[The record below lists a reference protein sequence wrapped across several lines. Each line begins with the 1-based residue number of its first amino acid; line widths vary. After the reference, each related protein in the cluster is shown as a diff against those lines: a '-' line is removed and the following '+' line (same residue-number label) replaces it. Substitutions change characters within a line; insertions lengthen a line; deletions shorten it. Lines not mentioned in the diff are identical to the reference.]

1 MDKVTGAVE
10 GYTLNSSAGNSAPV
24 SGGRRHKMKK
34 VSAKTIKKTLKRLGM
49 KPKGRVVIKG
59 GELEKEDEGM
69 PPGTG
74 SMGGRRRRHT
84 KKTHRRKTRGL
95 FGMRGLRY

>member
-1 MDKVTGAVE
+1 MQKASTVE

-24 SGGRRHKMKK
+24 GGRRHHMKK

-49 KPKGRVVIKG
+49 KPKGRVVIRG
-59 GELEKEDEGM
+59 GVDDDV
-69 PPGTG
+69 PPPTPTE
-74 SMGGRRRRHT
+74 GGRRRRHT
-84 KKTHRRKTRGL
+84 KKTHRRSRKSL

>member
-1 MDKVTGAVE
+1 MPGEVE
-10 GYTLNSSAGNSAPV
+10 AYTLNSSAGNSAPV
-24 SGGRRHKMKK
+24 GGRRHKMKK

-59 GELEKEDEGM
+59 GELEPKEGEGAM
-69 PPGTG
+69 AA
-74 SMGGRRRRHT
+74 GRRRRHHT
-84 KKTHRRKTRGL
+84 KKTHRKTRGL

>member
-1 MDKVTGAVE
+1 MDKVAGAVE

-24 SGGRRHKMKK
+24 GGRRHKMKK

-59 GELEKEDEGM
+59 GELEKEGETPAV
-69 PPGTG
+69 PP
-74 SMGGRRRRHT
+74 MGGRRRRHT

>member
-59 GELEKEDEGM
+59 GEIDPATGREKED
-69 PPGTG
+69 PLVA
-74 SMGGRRRRHT
+74 GRRRRHT

>member
-1 MDKVTGAVE
+1 MQKAGNVE

-24 SGGRRHKMKK
+24 GGRRHLKK
-34 VSAKTIKKTLKRLGM
+34 VSAKTIKRTLKRLGM

-59 GELEKEDEGM
+59 GSKDPVTGEEIPDEG
-69 PPGTG
+69 GR
-74 SMGGRRRRHT
+74 RRRRHT
-84 KKTHRRKTRGL
+84 KKTHRRSRHL